1 MGFLCTKHCIEPI
14 HLYTCLP
21 NGKQLSIPFLP
32 SLAIIGLV
40 TGFLLVLNGIMGPEP
55 IESRKQKLHNKRA
68 RYALGPEHLIPDSLG
83 PQSHHSD
90 LF

>member
-1 MGFLCTKHCIEPI
+1 MGFLCTKHCTELI

-32 SLAIIGLV
+32 SLANIGLV
-40 TGFLLVLNGIMGPEP
+40 TGFLLVLNGIMGSNQLKE
-55 IESRKQKLHNKRA
+55 ENKSYINKCA
-68 RYALGPEHLIPDSLG
+68 RYALGPEHLIPDSLV